1 MILRR
6 LAVAL
11 ATVAGLL
18 APTLVRA
25 PAPAGAASTCNARAF
40 VANNGDGNLSVLDA
54 ATDTVVGST
63 GTGRAHLGTPLHGL
77 RRQEARE

>member
-1 MILRR
+1 
-6 LAVAL
+6 
-11 ATVAGLL
+11 
-18 APTLVRA
+18 
-25 PAPAGAASTCNARAF
+25 

-77 RRQEARE
+77 RRQEVRE